1 MILAGVKAQATK
13 WACVVASLEDKGSRL
28 IAKKNPQNTSRRLT
42 ICRLEK
48 VFEQALRTLAYRIQD
63 MFAIKNMCAI
73 FDSNK
78 ENYGCNKKHVLQILN
93 QIKKTMDVMKNMGCK
108 F

>member
-1 MILAGVKAQATK
+1 
-13 WACVVASLEDKGSRL
+13 
-28 IAKKNPQNTSRRLT
+28 
-42 ICRLEK
+42 
-48 VFEQALRTLAYRIQD
+48 

-93 QIKKTMDVMKNMGCK
+93 QIKKTMDVIKNMGCK